1 MAKIKEIT
9 KAQPQP
15 IRGSWWFKI
24 TLDTGEEAYY
34 SNTMEAP
41 YVAGDEIPKYSIAE
55 QKGRGGTKK
64 ILTVEKV
71 APPPVPIPAPTKK
84 IEVTAEFG
92 EKKSVV
98 LAAKA
103 RACIDAMGYAIEF
116 EPRALGKKLN
126 DLYPALVKAIHKELD
141 KI

>member
-15 IRGSWWFKI
+15 IKDVWWFKI
-24 TLDTGEEAYY
+24 VLDNGDEAYY
-34 SNTMEAP
+34 SNTMEEP
-41 YVAGDEIPKYSIAE
+41 YKVGDDIPHYNFTE
-55 QKGRGGTKK
+55 EKGRGGTKK
-64 ILTVEKV
+64 ILHVL
-71 APPPVPIPAPTKK
+71 PPPPPAEEPKK

-92 EKKSVV
+92 EKRSVV

-103 RACIDAMGYAIEF
+103 RACIDAMGFAVEF
-116 EPRALGKKLN
+116 MPLAGDKKLS
-126 DLYPALVKAIHKELD
+126 DVYPALLKAIHKELD

>member
-15 IRGSWWFKI
+15 IKDVWWFKV

-34 SNTMEAP
+34 SNTMEEP
-41 YVAGDEIPKYSIAE
+41 YKVGDDIPYYNFTE
-55 QKGRGGTKK
+55 EKGRGGTKK
-64 ILTVEKV
+64 ILHVL
-71 APPPVPIPAPTKK
+71 PPPPIPEEPKK

-92 EKKSVV
+92 EKRSVV

-103 RACIDAMGYAIEF
+103 RACIDAMGYAVTF
-116 EPRALGKKLN
+116 TSGVTDKKVN
-126 DLYPALVKAIHKELD
+126 DVYPALLKAIHKELD
-141 KI
+141 RI

>member
-15 IRGSWWFKI
+15 IKDMWWFKI
-24 TLDTGEEAYY
+24 TLDNGEEAYY
-34 SNTMEAP
+34 CNTMEVP
-41 YVAGDEIPKYSIAE
+41 YVAGDEIFRYEITE

-64 ILTVEKV
+64 ILTVLPP
-71 APPPVPIPAPTKK
+71 PPPVEEKK

-92 EKKSVV
+92 EKKSVI